1 MRNTMKNIRKS
12 RAVAAAALALASAA
26 AIVPATVSAGHGGG
40 SSTSTYRITVENL
53 TPDGSQPLS
62 PVGTVVHQRRADVWS
77 PGQPATT
84 AVAAVA
90 EDAALPIFVDTYTQ
104 TPGVR
109 SATVGGAAP
118 IAPGATAT
126 FEVEAQ
132 RGDRLSLISM
142 LVNTNDAFTGLDS
155 VRLGR
160 RHQEFHVRAY
170 DAGTEANNEDPGF
183 IPGPAGGNPGARD
196 PEGDVIRHHE
206 GLVGQPGG
214 IDPATY
220 GWDDPVAHI
229 VIERIDRA
237 TREPGRPR
245 P

>member
-1 MRNTMKNIRKS
+1 MTTSKNSSRKS

-26 AIVPATVSAGHGGG
+26 AIVPATVSAGHSG
-40 SSTSTYRITVENL
+40 SSTSTYRITIENL
-53 TPDGSQPLS
+53 TPGGSQPLS
-62 PVGTVVHQRRADVWS
+62 PVGTVVHHRRADVWS
-77 PGQPATT
+77 PGQPATA

-90 EDAALPIFVDTYTQ
+90 EDAALPIFVDTYSQ

-118 IAPGATAT
+118 IAPGASAT
-126 FEVEAQ
+126 FEVEA
-132 RGDRLSLISM
+132 RPGDRLSLVSM

-183 IPGPAGGNPGARD
+183 IPGPAGGSPGVRD

-206 GLVGQPGG
+206 GLVGQAGG

-220 GWDDPVAHI
+220 GWNDPVAHI
-229 VIERIDRA
+229 VIERID
-237 TREPGRPR
+237 
-245 P
+245 